1 MERLEKILEIKV
13 DVNDAIKGITNLNK
27 EIDAQR
33 QYQKQLQ
40 EQIKELS
47 KDYAANAGEIE
58 QLQQELVKSKEL
70 TKDYSSQV
78 SVLSRNVQNQLKV
91 DRENIGSLKQLR
103 AQLSNLTAAYDAL
116 SEEERN
122 AAKGREL
129 KDKINEIT
137 DSLKG
142 AEEETQRYYRNV
154 GNYENAIKNT
164 IGLNGKFGQTLQNV
178 AEMTKNGVGPA
189 LKEAT
194 TGVKNVGKETLKLL
208 ANPVVAILGAIAVAI
223 MAVVKGIRSSE
234 ENTAKWSAT
243 MARFKPFV
251 DGVTKACQKFAGVI
265 LDIIGGIGKATGAV
279 MKWMEKLPLIGDKM
293 KDINAETERY
303 IKLENDQYELTKRTR
318 DLIVSSAKAE
328 RDVAELRTKAK
339 DKEHYT
345 DQERLK
351 FVQEAN
357 RIEKEIADEK
367 KAVAEENLRL
377 LQEEAKATENKAEVN
392 DRLKQ
397 AEAEVYR
404 AETEYNTKI
413 RELLEQEMT
422 IKNEI
427 AAEDKARAEAKK
439 KADDEAAKQA
449 EEQRKQAEEQRK
461 ADEEA
466 LKEYNEALLN
476 ALQEAEDAEIALIKN
491 QVEQEQE
498 LERVRHERRMAEL
511 EAKQNEYKN
520 DEEMFN
526 AYARQIEAEQQAHAD
541 NMAQISYDAR
551 MREADERALEWENR
565 IEEAR
570 QNSEDYKALTLEMLN
585 EQLET
590 MTQMQGESDEEY
602 KARQLALKDEILTT
616 KKEQADAEMAI
627 EKAKN
632 ESIAGL
638 LGDVAGAIEAVAG
651 ENKAAVKMSK
661 VIALAEV
668 AIKQGVAIAEA
679 VASSAKGDPYTY
691 AIRVATAIA
700 TTISSMAGA
709 IKSINSVKLARGGRV
724 SGPGT
729 STSDSI
735 PAMLSNGEYVVNAR
749 ATSMFPE
756 LLETINNLGL
766 GLGAPARMEKVTT
779 TRIERDN
786 AEALVK
792 ALQQMPAPVVSVE
805 EINSK
810 SRRVEALERLSRL
823 A

>member
-1 MERLEKILEIKV
+1 MENLEKILEIKV
-13 DVNDAIKGITNLNK
+13 DVNDAIKSITNLNK

-33 QYQKQLQ
+33 QYQKRLQ

-58 QLQQELVKSKEL
+58 QLQQEMVKSKEL

-78 SVLSRNVQNQLKV
+78 QVLSRNVQNQLKV

-103 AQLSNLTAAYDAL
+103 AQLSNLTSAYDAL

-129 KDKINEIT
+129 KDKINEVT

-142 AEEETQRYYRNV
+142 AEEATQRYYRNV

-178 AEMTKNGVGPA
+178 ASATKDGITPA
-189 LKEAT
+189 LGAMKIAL
-194 TGVKNVGKETLKLL
+194 VAVGKQLLVLL
-208 ANPVVAILGAIAVAI
+208 ANPIVAMIAALAAAFLGAA
-223 MAVVKGIRSSE
+223 KGIKSSE
-234 ENTAKWSAT
+234 DS
-243 MARFKPFV
+243 MARFKA
-251 DGVTKACQKFAGVI
+251 VTAAFKPIGDAVTNVFQTMGKALLSVVEW
-265 LDIIGGIGKATGAV
+265 IGKGV
-279 MKWMEKLPLIGDKM
+279 GGFSKLLEKLPIVGDNIKKINEESARYVQLE
-293 KDINAETERY
+293 KD
-303 IKLENDQYELTKRTR
+303 KYELTKRNR

-413 RELLEQEMT
+413 RELLEQELT

-427 AAEDKARAEAKK
+427 AAKDKAMAEAKK
-439 KADDEAAKQA
+439 KADEEAAKRAEEQRKQA

-466 LKEYNEALLN
+466 LKEYNDALEEAY
-476 ALQEAEDAEIALIKN
+476 QETQDMLIELISDSVAK
-491 QVEQEQE
+491 EEE
-498 LERVRHERRMAEL
+498 LERTRYE
-511 EAKQNEYKN
+511 
-520 DEEMFN
+520 
-526 AYARQIEAEQQAHAD
+526 RQIEAIKKKQSQYDEEDAMFQEYALQLELAAQQHAVNMQTISMEQRQK
-541 NMAQISYDAR
+541 
-551 MREADERALEWENR
+551 EV
-565 IEEAR
+565 EEA
-570 QNSEDYKALTLEMLN
+570 
-585 EQLET
+585 
-590 MTQMQGESDEEY
+590 
-602 KARQLALKDEILTT
+602 
-616 KKEQADAEMAI
+616 
-627 EKAKN
+627 EKAAEEEKRIT
-632 ESIAGL
+632 EEKVAREIELEKMKLSSYSSIAGSISSIL
-638 LGDVAGAIEAVAG
+638 ETTAGD
-651 ENKAAVKMSK
+651 NKKRLKAAKLA
-661 VIALAEV
+661 ALAEV
-668 AIKQGVAIAEA
+668 AINQGVAIAQA
-679 VASSAKGDPYTY
+679 VKAGGEYPFPVNLLTIASS
-691 AIRVATAIA
+691 V
-700 TTISSMAGA
+700 AGA
-709 IKSINSVKLARGGRV
+709 LAALVPAIQAVNSVKLARGGHV

-729 STSDSI
+729 ATSDSV
-735 PAMLSNGEYVVNAR
+735 PAMLSNGEFVVNAR

-786 AEALVK
+786 NEALVK

-805 EINSK
+805 EINRTN
-810 SRRVEALERLSRL
+810 RRVTALENLSRL

>member
-1 MERLEKILEIKV
+1 MENLEKILEIKV
-13 DVNDAIKGITNLNK
+13 DVNDAIKSITNLNK

-33 QYQKQLQ
+33 QYQKKLQ

-58 QLQQELVKSKEL
+58 QLQQEMVKSKEL

-78 SVLSRNVQNQLKV
+78 QVLSRNVQNQLKV

-129 KDKINEIT
+129 KDKINEVT
-137 DSLKG
+137 DALKG

-223 MAVVKGIRSSE
+223 MAVVKGIKSSE

-279 MKWMEKLPLIGDKM
+279 MKWMEKLPFVGEKM
-293 KDINAETERY
+293 KEINAETERY
-303 IKLENDQYELTKRTR
+303 TKLENDQYALTKRTR
-318 DLIVSSAKAE
+318 DLVVSSAKAE

-377 LQEEAKATENKAEVN
+377 LQEEAKATDNKAEVN
-392 DRLKQ
+392 DKLRQ

-449 EEQRKQAEEQRK
+449 EEQRK

-498 LERVRHERRMAEL
+498 LERIRHERRMAEL

-570 QNSEDYKALTLEMLN
+570 QNGEDYKALTLEMLN

-590 MTQMQGESDEEY
+590 MSQMQGESDAEY
-602 KARQLALKDEILTT
+602 KARQLALKDEILTI

-627 EKAKN
+627 EKAKSD
-632 ESIAGL
+632 SIAGL

-661 VIALAEV
+661 VVALAEV

-805 EINSK
+805 EINRT

>member
-1 MERLEKILEIKV
+1 MDKLEKILEIKV

-27 EIDAQR
+27 EIGAQR

-40 EQIKELS
+40 AQIQELS

-78 SVLSRNVQNQLKV
+78 SVLSKSVQNQLKV
-91 DRENIGSLKQLR
+91 DRENIGSMKQLR
-103 AQLSNLTAAYDAL
+103 AQLSNLTAAYDDL

-122 AAKGREL
+122 AAKGQEL
-129 KDKINEIT
+129 KDKINTIT

-142 AEEETQRYYRNV
+142 AEEATQRYYRNV

-164 IGLNGKFGQTLQNV
+164 IGLNGKFGQTLKNV
-178 AEMTKNGVGPA
+178 AEVTNNGIGPA
-189 LKEAT
+189 LKAT
-194 TGVKNVGKETLKLL
+194 KGAMSAVGKELLTLL
-208 ANPVVAILGAIAVAI
+208 ANPIVATIAAVVVAIKLLNHGIKTSEKNTSKFKEV
-223 MAVVKGIRSSE
+223 MASFKPVVDLVTKYLQLYARTLLEVYGLYGKLIQSFMKLLEKAPMVGDFFKEMNE
-234 ENTAKWSAT
+234 EN
-243 MARFKPFV
+243 ARYVQLEK
-251 DGVTKACQKFAGVI
+251 DKQK
-265 LDIIGGIGKATGAV
+265 
-279 MKWMEKLPLIGDKM
+279 LI
-293 KDINAETERY
+293 E
-303 IKLENDQYELTKRTR
+303 RTR
-318 DLIVSSAKAE
+318 DLTVSSAKAE
-328 RDVAELRTKAK
+328 RDVSELRTKSK

-345 DQERLK
+345 AQERLK

-357 RIEKEIADEK
+357 RIEREIAEEK
-367 KAVAEENLRL
+367 MAIAKENLRL
-377 LQEEAKATENKAEVN
+377 LEEETEATENTAEVN
-392 DRLKQ
+392 EKLKD
-397 AEAEVYR
+397 AEAEVYLVE
-404 AETEYNTKI
+404 AEMNAKI
-413 RELLEQEMT
+413 RELLEQENSLR
-422 IKNEI
+422 NEI
-427 AAEDKARAEAKK
+427 AAEEKARKEARDSQI
-439 KADDEAAKQA
+439 ADDI
-449 EEQRKQAEEQRK
+449 EQQKK
-461 ADEEA
+461 
-466 LKEYNEALLN
+466 YNEALQE
-476 ALQEAEDAEIALIKN
+476 ALQEAEDAEIALIKDMAD
-491 QVEQEQE
+491 QEEQ
-498 LERVRHERRMAEL
+498 LEKVRHERRMAEL

-520 DEEMFN
+520 DAEMFN

-551 MREADERALEWENR
+551 MREADERALEWQNR

-570 QNSEDYKALTLEMLN
+570 QNGEDYKALTLEMLN

-590 MTQMQGESDEEY
+590 MTQMQGESDAEY
-602 KARQLALKDEILTT
+602 KARQLAVKDEILTI

-632 ESIAGL
+632 ESYASIAGSISAIL
-638 LGDVAGAIEAVAG
+638 EATAGD
-651 ENKAAVKMSK
+651 NKKRLKAAKMA
-661 VIALAEV
+661 ALAEI
-668 AIKQGVAIAEA
+668 AINQGLAIANAVKAVGAAVPPIPFPINLATIASSVASA
-679 VASSAKGDPYTY
+679 VAALAP
-691 AIRVATAIA
+691 AIQAV
-700 TTISSMAGA
+700 
-709 IKSINSVKLARGGRV
+709 NSVKLARGGRV
-724 SGPGT
+724 SGAGT

-805 EINSK
+805 EINRTG
-810 SRRVEALERLSRL
+810 RRVEALERLSRL

>member
-13 DVNDAIKGITNLNK
+13 DANEAIKGIGRLNEKISEQRDLQAKLKK
-27 EIDAQR
+27 E
-33 QYQKQLQ
+33 
-40 EQIKELS
+40 IKELQNTEG
-47 KDYAANAGEIE
+47 DHTAEIE
-58 QLQQELVKSKEL
+58 KKRTELAQSNEL
-70 TKDYSSQV
+70 TKTYSGEVQR
-78 SVLSRNVQNQLKV
+78 LSKIVQNQLKMDKEEV
-91 DRENIGSLKQLR
+91 GSLQRKR
-103 AQLSNLTAAYDAL
+103 AELSKLTLEYDEL
-116 SEEERN
+116 SDAERN
-122 AAKGREL
+122 AAKGQEL
-129 KDKINEIT
+129 KDKINAIT

-223 MAVVKGIRSSE
+223 MAVVKGIKSSE

-279 MKWMEKLPLIGDKM
+279 MKWMEKLPFVGEKM
-293 KDINAETERY
+293 KEINAETERY
-303 IKLENDQYELTKRTR
+303 IKLENDQYALTKRTR
-318 DLIVSSAKAE
+318 DLVVSSAKAE

-377 LQEEAKATENKAEVN
+377 LQEEAKATDNKAEVN

-427 AAEDKARAEAKK
+427 AAKDKARADEAKK
-439 KADDEAAKQA
+439 LNDEKIKSQN
-449 EEQRKQAEEQRK
+449 
-461 ADEEA
+461 
-466 LKEYNEALLN
+466 EYNEKLDEAM
-476 ALQEAEDAEIALIKN
+476 QEAEDMLIELIS
-491 QVEQEQE
+491 EQSVKEEE
-498 LERVRHERRMAEL
+498 LERVRYERQVKAIQDKQSLYEQDSEIYKEYALQLELAAQQHAVNMQTISTEQRMKEVEEAQKAAEEEKRITEEKVAREIEL
-511 EAKQNEYKN
+511 EKMKLS
-520 DEEMFN
+520 
-526 AYARQIEAEQQAHAD
+526 
-541 NMAQISYDAR
+541 SY
-551 MREADERALEWENR
+551 
-565 IEEAR
+565 
-570 QNSEDYKALTLEMLN
+570 S
-585 EQLET
+585 
-590 MTQMQGESDEEY
+590 
-602 KARQLALKDEILTT
+602 
-616 KKEQADAEMAI
+616 
-627 EKAKN
+627 
-632 ESIAGL
+632 SIAGSISSIL
-638 LGDVAGAIEAVAG
+638 EASAGDNKKRI
-651 ENKAAVKMSK
+651 KAAKLA
-661 VIALAEV
+661 ALAEV
-668 AIKQGVAIAEA
+668 AINQGVAIAQA
-679 VASSAKGDPYTY
+679 VKAGGEYPFPVNLLTIASS
-691 AIRVATAIA
+691 V
-700 TTISSMAGA
+700 AGA
-709 IKSINSVKLARGGRV
+709 IAALVPAFQAVNSVKLARGGRV

-786 AEALVK
+786 NEALVK

-805 EINSK
+805 EINRT